1 MATKKFRVMRAL
13 DGDRLYAPGDV
24 REMSAADAKQL
35 VDLGALQPIEDAAAD
50 EVGAPD
56 GKPEPD
62 LQGKS
67 EPEPLNKAEPAPLNK
82 AERKTR
88 RKAEEGEAG
97 E

>member
-1 MATKKFRVMRAL
+1 MATKKFKVMRAL
-13 DGDRLYAPGDV
+13 DGDRFYAPGDV

-50 EVGAPD
+50 EGSAPD
-56 GKPEPD
+56 
-62 LQGKS
+62 GKS
-67 EPEPLNKAEPAPLNK
+67 EPERLNKAEPAPLNK
-82 AERKTR
+82 AERKPR